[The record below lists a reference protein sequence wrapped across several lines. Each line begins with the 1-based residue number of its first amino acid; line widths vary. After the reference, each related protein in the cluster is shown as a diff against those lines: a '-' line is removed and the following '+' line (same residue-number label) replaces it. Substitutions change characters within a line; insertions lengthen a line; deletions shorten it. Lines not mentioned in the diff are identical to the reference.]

1 MLAVLFY
8 IDPYVSRSTSRK
20 RESHRNEGVTNT
32 DNVSGENYKLYPE
45 DLQDLLD
52 SEWGFK
58 RRERDD
64 VKKPGPRLNA
74 KTLKIL
80 YYNRSVTG

>member
-1 MLAVLFY
+1 MLAVLFH
-8 IDPYVSRSTSRK
+8 IDPYVSRSTARDHD
-20 RESHRNEGVTNT
+20 SHRNKGVTNT
-32 DNVSGENYKLYPE
+32 DDVSGENYKLYPE

-64 VKKPGPRLNA
+64 VKKPGPRLDA
-74 KTLKIL
+74 KMLKIL
-80 YYNRSVTG
+80 YQNRSVTG